1 MTVRTAISAGLPVQ
15 MDRIDAYAE
24 WYGLNRPEACAAVQD
39 GQRVSYGSLRV
50 RVREFARAL
59 LASGVRKGDRVAV
72 LAPPGIDY
80 WVSFLAATSIGV
92 IWVGLN
98 PRYRIEELTYA
109 INDSE
114 PVLIFARTQ
123 ISGRD
128 YTQDIRALVE
138 GKPYLDECVLLD
150 GNEDQELAGTT
161 SLKEF
166 LARGLSIYDARLEEA
181 HQSVSGH
188 DPCMIVYTSGSTGKP
203 KGALLHHSGM
213 IGYAL
218 VQNRTWPVEPVNM
231 LNYFP
236 INHVAC
242 VVDVSVPTLVAG
254 GKIVFM
260 EQFDVRRSL
269 ELIQDEKVT
278 IWGSVPSVFQMQLS
292 DSKLDQFDLSHVQLI
307 AWGGAKMPYTLIG
320 RLMEFGKPL
329 ATNYGMTESCS
340 AITMTPPSRDPNF
353 LIETVG
359 WPSEGTEIRLVD
371 ATGHDVP
378 DGDAGQVLVRSP
390 YNMLGYWRRPDATA
404 ETLSSD
410 GWMSTGDTARR
421 NPDGSY
427 SIVGRLKEMYKSG
440 GYNVY
445 PREVEEVLESH
456 GAVDA
461 AAVVAVEDPVWQE
474 VGVAYVQ
481 SAVDLT
487 PDELQKFCSARL
499 ANYKVPKHFVRLTE
513 MPLLPIGKIDKVA
526 LKKRAK
532 EDDYKES
539 QPT

>member
-1 MTVRTAISAGLPVQ
+1 MTVRTALPAGPPVQ

-24 WYGLNRPEACAAVQD
+24 WYGINRPDACAAVHG
-39 GQRVSYGSLRV
+39 GQRLTYGNLRL

-59 LASGVRKGDRVAV
+59 LASGVRRGDRVAV
-72 LAPPGIDY
+72 LAPPGTEY
-80 WVSFLAATSIGV
+80 WVSFLAATSIGA

-98 PRYRIEELTYA
+98 PRYRIDELTYA

-114 PVLIFARTQ
+114 PVLIFARTE

-128 YTQDIRALVE
+128 YTQDIRALAQ
-138 GKPYLDECVLLD
+138 GKPFLDECILLD
-150 GNEDQELAGTT
+150 ANEASDLAGMA
-161 SLKEF
+161 SLTEF
-166 LARGLSIYDARLEEA
+166 LARGLTVFDTRLEEA
-181 HQSVSGH
+181 HNSVSGQ

-218 VQNRTWPVEPVNM
+218 VQNSTWPVDPVNM

-242 VVDVSVPTLVAG
+242 VVDVSIPTLVAG

-260 EQFDVRRSL
+260 EQFDVRGSL
-269 ELIQDEKVT
+269 ELIQEEQVT
-278 IWGSVPSVFQMQLS
+278 IWGSVPSVFQMQL
-292 DSKLDQFDLSHVQLI
+292 DDPEIERFDLSHVQLI
-307 AWGGAKMPYTLIG
+307 AWGGAKMPAALFAK
-320 RLMEFGKPL
+320 LLQLGKPL

-340 AITMTPPSRDPNF
+340 AITMTPPTRDPGV
-353 LIETVG
+353 LLETVG
-359 WPSEGTEIRLVD
+359 WPSEGTEVRLVD
-371 ATGHDVP
+371 AAGQDVP
-378 DGDAGQVLVRSP
+378 EGETGQVLVRSP

-410 GWMSTGDTARR
+410 GWMRTGDTAWC
-421 NPDGSY
+421 NSDGSY
-427 SIVGRLKEMYKSG
+427 VIVGRLKEMYKSG

-445 PREVEEVLESH
+445 PREIEEVLESH
-456 GAVDA
+456 PAVDA

-481 SAVDLT
+481 SAADLST
-487 PDELQKFCSARL
+487 EELRKFCVERL

-513 MPLLPIGKIDKVA
+513 MPLLPIGKIDKMVLGEHA
-526 LKKRAK
+526 KKN
-532 EDDYKES
+532 YNKES

>member
-1 MTVRTAISAGLPVQ
+1 MTIGTEISNGLLDQ
-15 MDRIDAYAE
+15 LDRIDAYAE
-24 WYGLNRPEACAAVQD
+24 WYGINRPEACAAVQD
-39 GQRVSYGSLRV
+39 GQRLTYGSLRM

-59 LASGVRKGDRVAV
+59 LASGVCKGDRIAV
-72 LAPPGIDY
+72 LAPPSIDY
-80 WVSFLAATSIGV
+80 WVSFLAATSIGA

-98 PRYRIEELTYA
+98 PRYKIEELAYA

-128 YTQDIRALVE
+128 YRQDIYALA
-138 GKPYLDECVLLD
+138 KDKSYLDECILLD
-150 GNEDQELAGTT
+150 SDEDSEFSDTIGLTD
-161 SLKEF
+161 F
-166 LARGLSIYDARLEEA
+166 LARGLSILDARLEQA
-181 HQSVSGH
+181 QQSVSGQ

-213 IGYAL
+213 IGYGL
-218 VQNRTWPVEPVNM
+218 VQNRAWPADPVNM

-236 INHVAC
+236 INHVGC

-254 GKIVFM
+254 GKIVFL
-260 EQFDVRRSL
+260 EQFDVRQSL

-292 DSKLDQFDLSHVQLI
+292 DPALGNFDLSHVQLI
-307 AWGGAKMPYTLIG
+307 AWGGAKMPHALIE

-340 AITMTPPSRDPNF
+340 AITMTPPSRDPYF
-353 LIETVG
+353 LLETVG

-371 ATGHDVP
+371 GTGHDVP
-378 DGDAGQVLVRSP
+378 DGEAGQVLVRSP
-390 YNMLGYWRRPDATA
+390 YNMLGYWRRPEATA
-404 ETLSSD
+404 ETLSPD

-421 NPDGSY
+421 NADGSY
-427 SIVGRLKEMYKSG
+427 TIVGRIKEMYKSG

-456 GAVDA
+456 DAVDA
-461 AAVVAVEDPVWQE
+461 AAVVSVEDPVWQE

-481 SAVDLT
+481 SAVDVT
-487 PDELQKFCSARL
+487 PDELQKYCSARL
-499 ANYKVPKHFVRLTE
+499 ANYKVPKHFVRLSE

-526 LKKRAK
+526 LRNRAK
-532 EDDYKES
+532 EDYHKEN
-539 QPT
+539 